1 MILEQR
7 HSAFP
12 QPNRSTLLLASAAVL
27 LLAAALRLTGLCE
40 NPPGLF
46 RDELDKGYTAYCL
59 LKTGHDQSGVA
70 WPLFVRALNVTTSA
84 LYEYLTLLCVALLGL
99 TETAIRLPAALGGV
113 AAVGVMMLLARK
125 LWGEVPGIVC
135 GVLLAFN
142 PWHLLLSRWANQSI
156 LLTLWLP
163 LGLLFWLQ
171 TAETRG
177 WRRGACILGAAIAWS
192 LALFT
197 YAPARLFVPLFC
209 IGLAVVEWRA
219 AKPEDRARISLN
231 LLGLAAALAVF
242 ALPLARHILT
252 EPEST
257 ARLSAISVFDG
268 RSLFDSLLTILGNYL
283 AHFSPFFLFLGGDS
297 NLRHSIGFP
306 GGCHFVVVLGAIL
319 GVWRVVRRR
328 KRGELILLLWL
339 FLGPVAAACTDEG
352 IPHALRAVTML
363 PALPLLAVAG
373 IVEAQERWATF
384 YRPQQP
390 RKTPGTAML
399 LLGIWLA
406 SVGILF
412 WNLWAVY
419 PSNSAPWWETDL
431 AALAEWRTENR
442 DRFPLMILSGT
453 VEYPQPAFLVYGD
466 VEPQQ
471 WIETHTVPGVEFLPP
486 DRPIDRIYRSANPG
500 TAYAAR
506 PGELRQVRQDS
517 VIRYPDGSPAWVIVG
532 VPLQP

>member
-1 MILEQR
+1 
-7 HSAFP
+7 
-12 QPNRSTLLLASAAVL
+12 
-27 LLAAALRLTGLCE
+27 
-40 NPPGLF
+40 
-46 RDELDKGYTAYCL
+46 
-59 LKTGHDQSGVA
+59 
-70 WPLFVRALNVTTSA
+70 
-84 LYEYLTLLCVALLGL
+84 
-99 TETAIRLPAALGGV
+99 
-113 AAVGVMMLLARK
+113 
-125 LWGEVPGIVC
+125 
-135 GVLLAFN
+135 
-142 PWHLLLSRWANQSI
+142 
-156 LLTLWLP
+156 
-163 LGLLFWLQ
+163 
-171 TAETRG
+171 
-177 WRRGACILGAAIAWS
+177 
-192 LALFT
+192 
-197 YAPARLFVPLFC
+197 
-209 IGLAVVEWRA
+209 
-219 AKPEDRARISLN
+219 
-231 LLGLAAALAVF
+231 
-242 ALPLARHILT
+242 
-252 EPEST
+252 
-257 ARLSAISVFDG
+257 
-268 RSLFDSLLTILGNYL
+268 
-283 AHFSPFFLFLGGDS
+283 
-297 NLRHSIGFP
+297 
-306 GGCHFVVVLGAIL
+306 
-319 GVWRVVRRR
+319 
-328 KRGELILLLWL
+328 
-339 FLGPVAAACTDEG
+339 
-352 IPHALRAVTML
+352 ML

-466 VEPQQ
+466 VEPQH